1 MKPIRLS
8 FEELPESAYWKVGRT
23 YRVKMVL
30 KQVGAD
36 ESGASF
42 EIIDTNS
49 LESSDRSVQRFIHS
63 EGGYMKLK

>member
-8 FEELPESAYWKVGRT
+8 FAELPEAAYWKVGKT
-23 YRVKMVL
+23 YRVKFVL
-30 KQVGAD
+30 KQVGQD

-42 EIIDTNS
+42 DLIDANS
-49 LESSDRSVQRFIHS
+49 LESTDRDIQRFIHS